1 MQFSL
6 ANLFLLGLLS
16 HLRTLDQGPA
26 YVLAVSRKPAK
37 GPLEKFP
44 QNLQGRPWLLRHPA
58 LPPIREEINA
68 PLYKLPG
75 GLPRRPRLLRRPRLP
90 PIPEE
95 GEAPRMLNN
104 RTIELRNRLLA
115 GGGVR
120 PITGF
125 AHHRQPPP
133 PQVGYALPHHP
144 AHHGAGNL
152 LHGGIHRAFRRPG

>member
-58 LPPIREEINA
+58 LPPIREE
-68 PLYKLPG
+68 
-75 GLPRRPRLLRRPRLP
+75 R
-90 PIPEE
+90 
-95 GEAPRMLNN
+95 EAPRMLNN